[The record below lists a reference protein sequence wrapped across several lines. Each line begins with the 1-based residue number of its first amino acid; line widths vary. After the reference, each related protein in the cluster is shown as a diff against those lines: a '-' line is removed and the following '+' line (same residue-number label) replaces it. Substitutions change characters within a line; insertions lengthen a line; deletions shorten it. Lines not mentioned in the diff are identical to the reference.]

1 MRENLDPAQ
10 CHSERELLGA
20 LKAVML
26 WDVLAGVSFS
36 QAKAADV
43 AQPRSGLGSPTEASS
58 AGSTPIS
65 INMGACAPTTRE
77 GTLYGAVYSE
87 G

>member
-1 MRENLDPAQ
+1 MPAVCAGTVRENLDPEGIY
-10 CHSERELLGA
+10 SERELLSV

-43 AQPRSGLGSPTEASS
+43 TQPRVGASSPTAASLASS
-58 AGSTPIS
+58 APIG
-65 INMGACAPTTRE
+65 I
-77 GTLYGAVYSE
+77 LGAV
-87 G
+87 